1 MIFEKSLVMKKIVIL
16 TLLPLGSVTMCLSQ
30 TTAAQ
35 RLEKSNKKESSP
47 LPIAVDYAN
56 KDSQLY
62 CEKAF
67 VKEYIL
73 GGETPSTLPKMIDYT
88 DSIEFKFALK
98 NWIVSNPELVKP
110 AKRIKTK

>member
-1 MIFEKSLVMKKIVIL
+1 MKKIVTVIL
-16 TLLPLGSVTMCLSQ
+16 LSLGSLVMCLSQ
-30 TTAAQ
+30 TTTVQ
-35 RLEKSNKKESSP
+35 KLEKSNKKESSP
-47 LPIAVDYAN
+47 IPIAVQYA
-56 KDSQLY
+56 KMGSQPF
-62 CEKAF
+62 CERAF